1 MTINELSS
9 TLGTINNGIGNIT
22 PTTAAVIAG
31 STGLIVGAGAGA
43 GVMALASG
51 KKTKKR
57 KRKSKYKST
66 RTKKRTR
73 KKKYNYTKRNKRIS
87 HKKIHYTKNKQPY
100 IILASGKARF
110 IKKSSSRRSKKLK
123 GGYY

>member
-1 MTINELSS
+1 MGINDLMQPLEAVQSGVS
-9 TLGTINNGIGNIT
+9 NIT

-31 STGLIVGAGAGA
+31 GAGLVIGAGAGA
-43 GVMALASG
+43 GLVAVATR

-57 KRKSKYKST
+57 KRKTTNKN
-66 RTKKRTR
+66 KRTR
-73 KKKYNYTKRNKRIS
+73 KKKYNSSRRRKHTKRTS
-87 HKKIHYTKNKQPY
+87 HKKIRYTKNHQPY

-110 IKKSSSRRSKKLK
+110 IKKTSAKRSKKMK